1 MTALIMISD
10 LLDCANILLL
20 DFANTFIL
28 DFANLFKYT
37 NKYKKESWFYLTET
51 IDNQRSSLS
60 PDSEYAVSPTE
71 LR

>member
-37 NKYKKESWFYLTET
+37 NKYKKES
-51 IDNQRSSLS
+51 
-60 PDSEYAVSPTE
+60 
-71 LR
+71 